1 MRVRIPPAEQKEKNM
16 QLKVFTAF
24 SGYDSQCMAL
34 DRLGIGYEL
43 VGWSEIDKYAIQ
55 AHNAVYP
62 QYRDRNFGDICH
74 IDWAKVPDFDLFTYS
89 FPCTDIS
96 TAGKQ
101 AGLEKG
107 SGTRSSLLWEC
118 EKAIENKMPKYLLM
132 ENVKS
137 LTGRKYKCFLS
148 AWEQYLSKLGYTNH
162 TKVLNAKDYGIPHN
176 RERVFMISTRDSESY
191 YFPEPLP
198 LEKRL
203 GDIVEY
209 DVDEKYFLSEKMIKG
224 FIRHNIAHRKKGT
237 GFLWLPKTGDGT
249 ANCLRANGALTPTD
263 NSIIAGEYS
272 EPEIIQ
278 RSRGFNKGGT
288 YTICPAITSNS
299 WQENNFLC
307 REKIRRLT
315 PRECF
320 RLMGVSESDINK
332 IQNAGIS
339 DSRQYVM
346 AGNSIVVDVLFH
358 IFRKLFTDKSC
369 ESIQKKLF

>member
-1 MRVRIPPAEQKEKNM
+1 M

-34 DRLGIGYEL
+34 DRLGVGYEL

-176 RERVFMISTRDSESY
+176 RKRVFMISTRDLESY

-203 GDIVEY
+203 RDILEC
-209 DVDEKYFLSEKMIKG
+209 DVDKKYFLSEKMIKG

-237 GFLWLPKTGDGT
+237 VFLWFPKTGDGT
-249 ANCLRANGALTPTD
+249 ANCLRANGALAPTD

-307 REKIRRLT
+307 QEKIRRLT

-320 RLMGVSESDINK
+320 RLMGVRESDINK

>member
-1 MRVRIPPAEQKEKNM
+1 M

-162 TKVLNAKDYGIPHN
+162 TKVMNAKDYGIPHN

-203 GDIVEY
+203 GDILEY

-315 PRECF
+315 PRVCF

>member
-1 MRVRIPPAEQKEKNM
+1 M

-74 IDWAKVPDFDLFTYS
+74 IDWDKVPDFDLFTYS

-203 GDIVEY
+203 GDILEC
-209 DVDEKYFLSEKMIKG
+209 DVAEKYFLSEKMIKG

>member
-1 MRVRIPPAEQKEKNM
+1 MRVRVPPAEQKEKDM

-74 IDWAKVPDFDLFTYS
+74 IDWDKVPDFDLFTYS

-203 GDIVEY
+203 RDILEC

>member
-1 MRVRIPPAEQKEKNM
+1 M

-34 DRLGIGYEL
+34 DRLGVDYDL

-118 EKAIENKMPKYLLM
+118 EKAIETKMPKYLLM

-176 RERVFMISTRDSESY
+176 RERVFMISIRDSESY
-191 YFPEPLP
+191 YFPEPLH

-203 GDIVEY
+203 KDILEC
-209 DVDEKYFLSEKMIKG
+209 DVDEKYFLGEKMIKG
-224 FIRHNIAHRKKGT
+224 FIRHNIAHVKKGT

-249 ANCLRANGALTPTD
+249 ANCLRANGALSPTD
-263 NSIIAGEYS
+263 NSIIVREYS

-307 REKIRRLT
+307 LEKIRRLT

>member
-203 GDIVEY
+203 GDILEY

>member
-1 MRVRIPPAEQKEKNM
+1 MRVRVPPAEQKEKDM

-34 DRLGIGYEL
+34 DRLGIGYDL

-74 IDWAKVPDFDLFTYS
+74 IDWSKVPDFDLFTYS

-118 EKAIENKMPKYLLM
+118 EKAIESKKPKYLLM

-176 RERVFMISTRDSESY
+176 RERVFMISTRGSESY

-203 GDIVEY
+203 RDILEC

-249 ANCLRANGALTPTD
+249 ANCLRANGSLTPTD

>member
-1 MRVRIPPAEQKEKNM
+1 MRVRVPPAEQKEKNM

-34 DRLGIGYEL
+34 DKLGVGYEL

-176 RERVFMISTRDSESY
+176 RERVFMISTRGSESY

-203 GDIVEY
+203 RDILEC

-224 FIRHNIAHRKKGT
+224 FIRNNIAHRKKGT

-369 ESIQKKLF
+369 ELIQKKLF

>member
-1 MRVRIPPAEQKEKNM
+1 MRVRVPPAEQKEKDM

-43 VGWSEIDKYAIQ
+43 VVWSEI
-55 AHNAVYP
+55 
-62 QYRDRNFGDICH
+62 
-74 IDWAKVPDFDLFTYS
+74 
-89 FPCTDIS
+89 
-96 TAGKQ
+96 
-101 AGLEKG
+101 
-107 SGTRSSLLWEC
+107 EC
-118 EKAIENKMPKYLLM
+118 
-132 ENVKS
+132 
-137 LTGRKYKCFLS
+137 
-148 AWEQYLSKLGYTNH
+148 
-162 TKVLNAKDYGIPHN
+162 
-176 RERVFMISTRDSESY
+176 
-191 YFPEPLP
+191 
-198 LEKRL
+198 
-203 GDIVEY
+203 

-224 FIRHNIAHRKKGT
+224 FIRHNIAHVKKGT

-249 ANCLRANGALTPTD
+249 ADCLRANGALNPTD
-263 NSIIAGEYS
+263 NSIIVGEYS

-307 REKIRRLT
+307 LEKIRRLT

>member
-1 MRVRIPPAEQKEKNM
+1 M

-34 DRLGIGYEL
+34 DRLGIGYDL

-162 TKVLNAKDYGIPHN
+162 TKVLNAKDYGI
-176 RERVFMISTRDSESY
+176 
-191 YFPEPLP
+191 
-198 LEKRL
+198 
-203 GDIVEY
+203 
-209 DVDEKYFLSEKMIKG
+209 
-224 FIRHNIAHRKKGT
+224 
-237 GFLWLPKTGDGT
+237 LWLPKTGDGT
-249 ANCLRANGALTPTD
+249 ANCLRANGALSPTD

>member
-1 MRVRIPPAEQKEKNM
+1 M
-16 QLKVFTAF
+16 QLKIFTAF

-34 DRLGIGYEL
+34 DRLGVGYEL

-118 EKAIENKMPKYLLM
+118 EKAIETKMPKYLLM

-176 RERVFMISTRDSESY
+176 RERVFMISTRGSESY

-203 GDIVEY
+203 RDILEC
-209 DVDEKYFLSEKMIKG
+209 DADEKYFLSEKMIKG

-249 ANCLRANGALTPTD
+249 ANCLRANGALAPTD

-315 PRECF
+315 PIECF

>member
-1 MRVRIPPAEQKEKNM
+1 M

-34 DRLGIGYEL
+34 DRLGVDYDL

-101 AGLEKG
+101 AGLKKG

-118 EKAIENKMPKYLLM
+118 EKAIETKMPKYLLM

-148 AWEQYLSKLGYTNH
+148 AWEQYLSQLGYTNH

-176 RERVFMISTRDSESY
+176 RERVFMISIRDSESY
-191 YFPEPLP
+191 YFRNPYTL
-198 LEKRL
+198 KR
-203 GDIVEY
+203 D
-209 DVDEKYFLSEKMIKG
+209 
-224 FIRHNIAHRKKGT
+224 
-237 GFLWLPKTGDGT
+237 
-249 ANCLRANGALTPTD
+249 
-263 NSIIAGEYS
+263 
-272 EPEIIQ
+272 
-278 RSRGFNKGGT
+278 
-288 YTICPAITSNS
+288 
-299 WQENNFLC
+299 
-307 REKIRRLT
+307 
-315 PRECF
+315 
-320 RLMGVSESDINK
+320 
-332 IQNAGIS
+332 
-339 DSRQYVM
+339 
-346 AGNSIVVDVLFH
+346 
-358 IFRKLFTDKSC
+358 
-369 ESIQKKLF
+369 